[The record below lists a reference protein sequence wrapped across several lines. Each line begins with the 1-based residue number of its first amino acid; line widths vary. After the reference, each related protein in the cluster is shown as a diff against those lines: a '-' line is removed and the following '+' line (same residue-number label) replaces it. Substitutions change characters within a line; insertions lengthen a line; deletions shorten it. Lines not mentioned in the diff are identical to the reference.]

1 MRQIN
6 GIPHNISKPIV
17 GIIST
22 KGVNVFKRKN
32 TILVSPTAKDNRL
45 GYLATIT
52 ALQNIN
58 PKGCVISKV
67 QNCSEFNDGDVVL
80 LNSKGEIIFHYERN
94 SIHNAIFA
102 TGKCNHRCIMC
113 PQPPVTDEPD
123 YFDFNLKVI
132 SLCPKDTKEFGI
144 TGGEPTLVGDNL
156 FKYIKAIQK
165 QMPNAALNLLS
176 NGVRFADKS
185 YAAKLAACRCKD
197 LQIDIPIFSDV
208 PSIHNHIVGANTFYK
223 TVEGLY
229 NLATYRQRIGIRI
242 VIHKLTYKRLSQLAE
257 YIYRNFPFV
266 TQVAFLQMETIGLA
280 EENMKDLWIDPYE
293 YNQQLEDAIQIL
305 ENRGIKALI
314 YNAQLCVLPENLRS
328 YAANAISDWKD
339 TYLPECTSCRLKDC
353 CGGLFAS
360 NQKYHSTHIKR
371 FN

>member
-1 MRQIN
+1 MRQVN
-6 GIPHNISKPIV
+6 GIAHNISEPVV
-17 GIIST
+17 GVIST
-22 KGVNVFKRKN
+22 TGVNVLKRKN
-32 TILVSPTAKDNRL
+32 TILVNPTAKDNGF

-52 ALQNIN
+52 ALHNIA
-58 PKGCVISKV
+58 PKGRVISKV

-80 LNSKGEIIFHYERN
+80 INEKGTIIFQYERN

-113 PQPPVTDEPD
+113 PQPPVTEEPD

-132 SLCPKDTKEFGI
+132 SLCSKDTKEFGI
-144 TGGEPTLVGDNL
+144 TGGEPTLVGDKL

-165 QMPNAALNLLS
+165 QMPDAALNLLS
-176 NGVRFADKS
+176 NGVKFAERS
-185 YAAKLAACRCKD
+185 YAAKLAACKCKD
-197 LQIDIPIFSDV
+197 LQIDIPLFSDI

-242 VIHKLTYKRLSQLAE
+242 VIHKLTYKRLPQLAE

-266 TQVAFLQMETIGLA
+266 SQVAFLQMETIGLA

-293 YNQQLEDAIQIL
+293 YNHQLEDAIQIL

-314 YNAQLCVLPENLRS
+314 YNAQLCVLPENLRN

-339 TYLPECTSCRLKDC
+339 TYLPECTACRLKDC

-360 NQKYHSTHIKR
+360 NQKYHSVHIKR